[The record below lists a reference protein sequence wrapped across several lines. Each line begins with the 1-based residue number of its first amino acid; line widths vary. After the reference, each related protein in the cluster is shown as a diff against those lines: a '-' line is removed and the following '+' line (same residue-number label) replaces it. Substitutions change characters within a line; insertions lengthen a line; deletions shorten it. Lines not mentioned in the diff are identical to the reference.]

1 MSEATVLESRV
12 SKLEQDNRRLKL
24 TVGVLLLLMA
34 AVPLIGAVMP
44 EQIPELVQA
53 RQFQVID
60 EDEIIRASMNIGGI
74 SYYDENRTIRA
85 RLTADGFFHWDENR
99 ESLALM
105 SDDGIFYTDDNQT
118 IRVEMDADG
127 IRYLDENGTRRAQMS
142 DRGIFYFDENGNTV
156 WNTYCAP
163 NC

>member
-99 ESLALM
+99 EE
-105 SDDGIFYTDDNQT
+105 
-118 IRVEMDADG
+118 IRVLSKIGFQAKSVQN
-127 IRYLDENGTRRAQMS
+127 LFPPRAAQPCKLTLES
-142 DRGIFYFDENGNTV
+142 LTSFL
-156 WNTYCAP
+156 
-163 NC
+163 